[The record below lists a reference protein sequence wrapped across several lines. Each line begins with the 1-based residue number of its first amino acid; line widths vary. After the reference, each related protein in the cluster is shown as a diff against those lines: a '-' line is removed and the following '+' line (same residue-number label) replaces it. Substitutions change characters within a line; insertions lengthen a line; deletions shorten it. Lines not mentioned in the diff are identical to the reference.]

1 MSPNYEKFVAQLDAF
16 IDRYYGY
23 EIRKGILRSAAVLLL
38 LFLLMTV
45 TELLFFF
52 GPGDPMPDGGVGVRT
67 FLFWLYVAA
76 AAGIVGW
83 QVGWPLWRRLDGGA
97 LVSRWLRGRPDV
109 AGRPSG
115 RSFWGRRMSR
125 KEAARLLGAY
135 FPELDDKL
143 CNVLELNEISEDTSV
158 LATAA
163 IEQISADFRTYR
175 FTSVFRPA
183 QLRPLWLL
191 LGVPLLLTAAA
202 AFFFP
207 SVLGG
212 SSQRL
217 IHPRQTFVRE
227 FPFDIYLED
236 SILEVPYGES
246 YTLRAVA
253 EGDWL
258 PAELSIWVSDAVGAS
273 DVSVAPGAEAS
284 GMSVASGVSEAS
296 GAAFRADC
304 RTVSAGRYRYTFEP
318 LYADVVFR
326 LQAGRYVSRSYR
338 LRVLP
343 PVWLTSLTLDLTYP
357 AYTGLAPRRL
367 EAVSELSETAL
378 PYGTRMCWRL
388 GWSGAQD
395 MVVVCVDAETGEA
408 DVLAARREPEAAVP
422 DAGEAAMAVV
432 EPAEALVEPAEAA
445 DANAAVDAAVVAGA
459 GAAATEAVFRFEAVA
474 QRSAVYRFV
483 PRASSSR
490 RADTV
495 VCRAE
500 VWPDRYP
507 RVEVAATE
515 PPAEAVGLYENFLQG
530 EISDDYGFHS
540 LVFRVKDEDHKLLWT
555 DTLFGGGMGQVSGQ
569 PSASVSG
576 QPFVCRSGHAK
587 LFFSENGHW
596 ARFVYGVAPE
606 AWSLPAGASVFYELE
621 VRDNDPYGGYK
632 AALSRTF
639 TYRIS
644 DAEEAARQWRE
655 QREQVAQALD
665 SVSKGQAAFAEQY
678 RDLSRS
684 LLENAG
690 WDWSDRRKVE
700 RMIAEQKAQVEAYRE
715 AVQAL
720 KEQQRA
726 DKTEYS
732 EALREQE
739 RQLEELMSQL
749 WNEEAL
755 QKLEQIEAWL
765 QENAPKEKVV
775 EAVEQWQEEHRDLVQ
790 NWARNQEIYKRLEFE
805 KGLEKMTA
813 DLQDLAQAQQDLQRQ
828 TEQAASDSGDSVLAA
843 EQQRLNRRYDEMRH
857 TLESLSRQNEAL
869 KRPFP
874 FEMPSDLMEEVGGR
888 MQQAGE
894 SLEQGAREAAAGQ
907 QRKASEG
914 LQALSRNLSAQQ
926 AAMQTDQEAED
937 AEYLRLLLKEI
948 VRLSFEQEAVMG
960 LLQDMT
966 VSDPRYAMVI
976 RRQNRLNR
984 DVAQVA
990 DSIRALSVRQPQI
1003 AVHTQ
1008 GVLKHLRSDSRQVL
1022 SDLLMMNTTV
1032 YRYYRTQNRQ
1042 AIASQQRTMNGL
1054 NELALLLSES
1064 LDQMQMSL
1072 SMKGQG
1078 GEGMPQQG
1086 SGASESGE
1094 SGRQNGSDPG
1104 EDGQQ
1109 KNDGQD
1115 GEKPMSGDGPSLSE
1129 MQESLNRGLEALQ
1142 KAMQG
1147 QQGQVSS
1154 EAFMRAA
1161 AQQEMIRR
1169 ALQKQ
1174 MEAMKR
1180 QGGQAQ
1186 GDLQRVLGDMERTER
1201 ELVHKTVTPQMLL
1214 RQQQIQTRLLE
1225 AENAE
1230 MKREKEEK
1238 RESQTGREFEPFR
1251 IEDWKF
1257 EEEELQ
1263 RSREGLQQKMPPL
1276 HPLLK
1281 KKVEDYFIVS

>member
-23 EIRKGILRSAAVLLL
+23 EIRKGILRSAAVLSL

-45 TELLFFF
+45 AESLFFF

-67 FLFWLYVAA
+67 FLFWLYVTA

-83 QVGWPLWRRLDGGA
+83 QVGWPLWRRLDVGTR
-97 LVSRWLRGRPDV
+97 VSRWLRGRSL
-109 AGRPSG
+109 G
-115 RSFWGRRMSR
+115 GRRMSR
-125 KEAARLLGAY
+125 KEAARLLGDY

-143 CNVLELNEISEDTSV
+143 CNVLELNEISDETSV
-158 LATAA
+158 LAAAA

-183 QLRPLWLL
+183 QLRPLWFL

-212 SSQRL
+212 SSKRL

-246 YTLRAVA
+246 YTLWAVA

-258 PAELSIWVSDAVGAS
+258 PAELSIWVSDTAG
-273 DVSVAPGAEAS
+273 APGGVGPDADAS
-284 GMSVASGVSEAS
+284 GT
-296 GAAFRADC
+296 AFRADC

-318 LYADVVFR
+318 LYADAVFR
-326 LQAGRYVSRSYR
+326 LQAGRYVSRPYR

-343 PVWLTSLTLDLTYP
+343 PVWLTSLSLDLVYP
-357 AYTGLAPRRL
+357 AYTGLAPRRV

-378 PYGTRMCWRL
+378 PYGTRMCWRV
-388 GWSGAQD
+388 GWAGAQD
-395 MVVVCVDAETGEA
+395 MAVVCVDAETGEA
-408 DVLAARREPEAAVP
+408 DVQAARREPEEAMP
-422 DAGEAAMAVV
+422 DAGVAASAGL
-432 EPAEALVEPAEAA
+432 EPAVAGLEASAA
-445 DANAAVDAAVVAGA
+445 DADAAVGAAGA
-459 GAAATEAVFRFEAVA
+459 ADAAATEAVFRFEAVA
-474 QRSAVYRFV
+474 RRSAVYRFV

-495 VCRAE
+495 VCRTE

-507 RVEVAATE
+507 RVEVAAAE

-555 DTLFGGGMGQVSGQ
+555 DTLFGGGMGRTSGQ

-576 QPFVCRSGHAK
+576 QPFVCRSAHAK

-596 ARFVYGVAPE
+596 ARFVYGVTPE
-606 AWSLPAGASVFYELE
+606 AWSLPPGASVFYELE

-639 TYRIS
+639 TYRIA

-828 TEQAASDSGDSVLAA
+828 TEQAASNSGDSVLAA
-843 EQQRLNRRYDEMRH
+843 EQQRLNRRYEEMRH

-874 FEMPSDLMEEVGGR
+874 FEMPSGLMEEVGGR

-894 SLEQGAREAAAGQ
+894 SLEQGARKAAAGQ

-926 AAMQTDQEAED
+926 AAMQMNQDAED

-1008 GVLKHLRSDSRQVL
+1008 GVLKNLRSDSRQAL

-1094 SGRQNGSDPG
+1094 SGQQNGSEPG

-1180 QGGQAQ
+1180 QDGRAQ

-1238 RESQTGREFEPFR
+1238 RESREGREFEPFR

-1281 KKVEDYFIVS
+1281 KKVEDYFL